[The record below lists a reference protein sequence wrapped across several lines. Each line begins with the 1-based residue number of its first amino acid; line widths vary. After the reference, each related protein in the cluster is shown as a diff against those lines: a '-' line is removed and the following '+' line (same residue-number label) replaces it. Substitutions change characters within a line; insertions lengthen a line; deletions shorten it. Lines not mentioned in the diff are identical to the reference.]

1 MPSAIKKAG
10 KHTFSRRKNS
20 VNRPVPTV
28 PIGIVS
34 VTKATTLMTIV
45 FNQPVSLK
53 GIPQYTTNLP
63 GVTPISAALTGPAT
77 LSLTFSASVAT
88 ATTLNI
94 PAEEPAIRNSSGGF
108 VSPSTFPA

>member
-1 MPSAIKKAG
+1 MPSSIRKPAAHRASK
-10 KHTFSRRKNS
+10 RKNS

-34 VTKATTLMTIV
+34 VTKATTTMTIV
-45 FNQPVSLK
+45 FNQPVTLK
-53 GIPQYTTNLP
+53 GIPQYTTNLA
-63 GVTPISAALTGPAT
+63 GITPISAALTAPAT